1 MTAYYNPNEKSI
13 TLYTYGR
20 HPKDVLRS
28 YSHEM
33 IHHKQNLEGRLKRKI
48 YTTNVNEDGNL
59 LELEREAYELGNLL
73 FRSWENGLDNKND

>member
-1 MTAYYNPNEKSI
+1 
-13 TLYTYGR
+13 
-20 HPKDVLRS
+20 
-28 YSHEM
+28 M

-48 YTTNVNEDGNL
+48 YTTNINEDGNL